1 MHAFPKVN
9 GPATGEPLTTRPPQ
23 RVTRP
28 SRAEAEMA
36 VRTLIRWAGD
46 NHDREGL
53 VDTPARVV
61 RAYDEW
67 FAGYGEDPAEFLQ
80 RTFAEAAGYDEMIV
94 LRNIS
99 FASHCQH
106 HMAPIVGCAHIGYL
120 PRGRIV
126 GISKVARVIDAYSKR
141 LQIQEKMTAEIAD
154 SLEAGLRPHG
164 VAVVVEGVHGCMT
177 SRGVHKAHANMVT
190 SCMRG
195 RFRDEP
201 GTRQQFLSAVYR
213 VTELQPGN
221 LFP

>member
-1 MHAFPKVN
+1 MHAFAKVN
-9 GPATGEPLTTRPPQ
+9 GLATGEPMATHPPQ
-23 RVTRP
+23 RATRP
-28 SRAEAEMA
+28 SRAEAELA

-46 NHDREGL
+46 NPDREGL

-67 FAGYGEDPAEFLQ
+67 FAGYGKDPAEFLQ
-80 RTFAEAAGYDEMIV
+80 RTFVEAAGYDEMIV
-94 LRNIS
+94 LRNIG
-99 FASHCQH
+99 FVSHCEH
-106 HMAPIVGCAHIGYL
+106 HMVAIIGCAHIGYL

-126 GISKVARVIDAYSKR
+126 GISKVARIVDAYSKR

-164 VAVVVEGVHGCMT
+164 VAVVVEGVHGCMA
-177 SRGVHKAHANMVT
+177 SRGVHKSHANMVT

-195 RFRDEP
+195 RFRDEAC
-201 GTRQQFLSAVYR
+201 TRHEFLSAVYR
-213 VTELQPGN
+213 ATDSRPGN